1 MFPGTGSFRSAT
13 GKTARRFLC
22 IFIPMPQ
29 VSVII
34 PTFNRGQLLERA
46 VNSVLKQT
54 CRDFELI
61 VVDDASQDN
70 TGESNFLKDA
80 PDKLS
85 YFCFPSHRGV
95 SAARN
100 FGVKK
105 SRGEW
110 LAFLDSDDEWL
121 PGKLEKQ
128 LAWHAAH
135 FGYRISQTQ
144 EIWVRKGVRVNP
156 PKTHKK
162 IHEFQFRENLER
174 CMITPSSVMIEKK
187 LFLET
192 GGFNEDFPGCEDYD
206 LWLRITSAYPVG
218 LVDELLLTRYGG
230 HADQLSST
238 IPVLDRFRI
247 QSMENILQSG
257 KLSDEQR
264 RLVNSELVKKALIV
278 AEGYKKRGNE
288 KEHERYQHIAR
299 RSSGTI

>member
-1 MFPGTGSFRSAT
+1 
-13 GKTARRFLC
+13 
-22 IFIPMPQ
+22 MPF

-34 PTFNRGQLLERA
+34 PTYNRACLLERA

-61 VVDDASQDN
+61 IVDDASRDN
-70 TGESNFLKDA
+70 TGDLKFLKDHI
-80 PDKLS
+80 DKLS
-85 YFCFPSHRGV
+85 YFCFPLHRGV

-105 SRGEW
+105 SCGEW
-110 LAFLDSDDEWL
+110 TAFLDSDDEWL

-128 LAWHAAH
+128 LAWHAGH
-135 FGYRISQTQ
+135 PGYRISQTQ

-162 IHEFQFRENLER
+162 IHGFQFRENLER

-187 LFLET
+187 LLDET

-218 LVDELLLTRYGG
+218 LVDEFLLTRYGG

-238 IPVLDRFRI
+238 IPALDRFRI
-247 QSMENILQSG
+247 QSMETILQSG
-257 KLSDEQR
+257 KLSGDQR
-264 RLVNSELVKKALIV
+264 RLVHSELVKKARIV
-278 AEGYKKRGNE
+278 AKGHKKRGNE
-288 KEHERYQHIAR
+288 KEHERYQHIAQR
-299 RSSGTI
+299 YSGDI

>member
-1 MFPGTGSFRSAT
+1 M
-13 GKTARRFLC
+13 L
-22 IFIPMPQ
+22 

-34 PTFNRGQLLERA
+34 PTYNRARLLERA

-54 CRDFELI
+54 FRDFELI

-70 TGESNFLKDA
+70 TGQSKFLKDHA
-80 PDKLS
+80 GKLL
-85 YFCFPSHRGV
+85 YYCLPSNRGV

-100 FGVKK
+100 FGVQK

-110 LAFLDSDDEWL
+110 IAFLDSDDEWF
-121 PGKLEKQ
+121 PEKLEKH
-128 LAWHAAH
+128 LAWHSKH
-135 FGYRISQTQ
+135 PGYRISQTQ

-162 IHEFQFRENLER
+162 ILGFQFKENLKR

-187 LFLET
+187 LLDET

-206 LWLRITSAYPVG
+206 LWLRITGRYPVG
-218 LVDELLLTRYGG
+218 LVDEFLLTRYGG

-247 QSMENILQSG
+247 QSMESILQD
-257 KLSDEQR
+257 KALSDEQR
-264 RLVNSELVKKALIV
+264 GFVRDELFKKAMIV
-278 AEGYKKRGNE
+278 AQGNLKRGNE
-288 KEHERYQHIAR
+288 KGHEQYQNIAR
-299 RSSGTI
+299 RYRGN